1 MEVHENSEKS
11 EIEEDRHIKDEELQ
25 PKKER
30 FQTEK
35 DKVQGIYLIKLWNI
49 TKFSSKYSKLQK
61 ESQEQKALLPMFYA
75 DTACAIKNPRV
86 H

>member
-11 EIEEDRHIKDEELQ
+11 ENEEMQ
-25 PKKER
+25 PKKEK